1 MTSVARSVVT
11 CQADAD
17 VSLPPPLT
25 PLLLLPSLTHL
36 LSSSPSFS
44 RSLSLSLSLS
54 PSPSL
59 SIYLSLSFFLF
70 LSLSHYSR
78 HRGRNPI
85 HTTLSV
91 PHSSS
96 RNVPSRLNPHNPSPF
111 SSFTARSLT
120 SSPPPACLPACCPP
134 AGLILVIVPASILN
148 PPFPLALFSSD
159 TNGVI
164 SPFSTISYRFSSKV
178 YCITAELANIF
189 SVCSGGSH
197 ASHACLWERR
207 V

>member
-1 MTSVARSVVT
+1 MPT
-11 CQADAD
+11 CP
-17 VSLPPPLT
+17 S
-25 PLLLLPSLTHL
+25 LLPSLPCYCFH
-36 LSSSPSFS
+36 
-44 RSLSLSLSLS
+44 
-54 PSPSL
+54 PSPTFSL
-59 SIYLSLSFFLF
+59 HPPLFLILSLSFSLTFYLSFSLF
-70 LSLSHYSR
+70 LSFPLSHYPR

-120 SSPPPACLPACCPP
+120 SSPPPASLPACCPP

-159 TNGVI
+159 TSGVI
-164 SPFSTISYRFSSKV
+164 SPFSMISYRFSSKI
-178 YCITAELANIF
+178 YCIT
-189 SVCSGGSH
+189 
-197 ASHACLWERR
+197 
-207 V
+207 